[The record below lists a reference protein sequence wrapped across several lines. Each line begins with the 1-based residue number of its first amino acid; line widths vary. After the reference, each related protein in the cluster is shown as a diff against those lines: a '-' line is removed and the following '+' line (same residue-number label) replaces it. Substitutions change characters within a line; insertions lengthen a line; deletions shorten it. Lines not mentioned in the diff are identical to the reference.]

1 MARNRKRFVGPKTF
15 MRRFLILSF
24 LVVASSIGA
33 AAQAAVPSELKTR
46 GPVRVLLVVAHPDD
60 EYEVAGT
67 VYRIS
72 RELSG
77 TVDQIIITDGE
88 AGYRY
93 SSLAVPYYRIDLTN
107 EVVGRARL
115 PGIRKEEARRAG
127 RILGIH
133 HQWFLNEKDDQF
145 TLDAGESLHQS
156 WHEERIL
163 RVLQQR
169 LSKGHY
175 DFVFVLLPSEQ
186 THGEH
191 KAASILAL
199 EALERLPASRRP
211 IVLGAQAGGGDPS
224 PYTSLLGYS
233 LTATD
238 SPNPQFQFDRNTRF
252 GYRESLSYQIV
263 VDWVIAEH
271 KSQGLFQTRCL
282 QDRFENFW
290 LFTLNRNS
298 AAGEAES
305 LFAAVTPARLLI
317 GIEIHPGA
325 TIGRRL
331 FIDHGL
337 GVVIGETAIVGDD
350 VTLYQGVTLGGTGK
364 EHGKRHPAI
373 EDDVMIAG
381 GIGGGCDR
389 SQPVAGSSA
398 AARSLGNSS

>member
-1 MARNRKRFVGPKTF
+1 MKPQPF
-15 MRRFLILSF
+15 LSF
-24 LVVASSIGA
+24 LMVALLTSA
-33 AAQAAVPSELKTR
+33 TVAQNGTSPRKVARKQ
-46 GPVRVLLVVAHPDD
+46 VRVLLVVAHPDD

-72 RELSG
+72 KELFG
-77 TVDQIIITDGE
+77 TVDQVIITDGE

-93 SSLAVPYYRIDLTN
+93 SSLAVPYYGIDLTN
-107 EVVGRARL
+107 EAVGRARL

-127 RILGIH
+127 RILGIQ
-133 HQWFLNEKDDQF
+133 HQWFLNEKDDRF
-145 TLDAGESLHQS
+145 TLDAGESLHRS

-199 EALERLPASRRP
+199 EAVERLPASRRP
-211 IVLGAQAGGGDPS
+211 IVLGGQAGGDDPA
-224 PYTSLLGYS
+224 PYTSLLGHS

-238 SPNPQFQFDRNTRF
+238 SPRPQFQFDRNTRF

-271 KSQGLFQTRCL
+271 KSQGLFQTRCQ

-290 LFTLNRNS
+290 RFTLNRNS
-298 AAGEAES
+298 ATGGAES
-305 LFAAVTPARLLI
+305 LFAAVAPSASRTTKI
-317 GIEIHPGA
+317 GIVE
-325 TIGRRL
+325 
-331 FIDHGL
+331 
-337 GVVIGETAIVGDD
+337 
-350 VTLYQGVTLGGTGK
+350 
-364 EHGKRHPAI
+364 
-373 EDDVMIAG
+373 
-381 GIGGGCDR
+381 
-389 SQPVAGSSA
+389 SA
-398 AARSLGNSS
+398 KPQ